1 MPAKPSK
8 RRRPRHAG
16 RVRQLSS
23 GRWQARFPAPED
35 HPQAGRLFPAPHTFD
50 TKFDAE
56 AWLGAQVQ
64 DARDA
69 AWEAPEPGSSTRPRL
84 RGYAE
89 TYLAVKVLRP
99 RVLAEYR
106 RLLDGKI
113 LPTLGD
119 RRIDRI
125 EPSHVTEWF
134 AALPAD
140 KPTARAHAYSLLSSI
155 MNLAVANDL
164 IVKSP
169 CRITNGSKSD
179 RQHEPVPATLEELRI
194 MHAALPEHYRPM
206 LNLAAF
212 CAARFGELTELRRKD
227 LDLEAQVIHIRR
239 AVTKIKGEFVIGP
252 PKSKAGVRDVAIP
265 PHLLHE
271 LRTHLRKF
279 VPVDPEALLFPA
291 RQGGHMSESTLTTVW
306 YPARHKAGR
315 DDLRWHDLRHTG
327 ATLAAAL
334 GATVAEL
341 KARLGHSTTQAA
353 MTYQHA
359 VKDRDAALAG
369 LVSDHVLAD
378 AIPITQSRKRK
389 A

>member
-1 MPAKPSK
+1 MTAKPVK
-8 RRRPRHAG
+8 RRRPRQAG

-23 GRWQARFPAPED
+23 GRWQARFPAPDD

-56 AWLGAQVQ
+56 MWLGAQVQ
-64 DARDA
+64 DAKA
-69 AWEAPEPGSSTRPRL
+69 SAWESPEPGSSTRPRL
-84 RGYAE
+84 RDYAE
-89 TYLAVKVLRP
+89 TYLAVKPLRP
-99 RVLAEYR
+99 RTLAEYR
-106 RLLDGKI
+106 RDLESRI
-113 LPTLGD
+113 LPALGD

-125 EPSHVTEWF
+125 EPSHVTDWY
-134 AALPAD
+134 ARLPAD

-169 CRITNGSKSD
+169 CRITNGSKSE

-194 MHAALPEHYRPM
+194 IHAALPERYRPM

-227 LDLEAQVIHIRR
+227 LDLEGQVLHIRR
-239 AVTKIKGEFVIGP
+239 AVTKVKGEFVIGH
-252 PKSKAGVRDVAIP
+252 PKSKAGVREVAIP
-265 PHLLHE
+265 PHLLDE
-271 LRTHLRKF
+271 LGAHLRKF
-279 VPVDPEALLFPA
+279 VPVDPDALLFPA
-291 RQGGHMSESTLTTVW
+291 RKGGHMAESSLTTVW

-327 ATLAAAL
+327 ATLVAAM

-341 KARLGHSTTQAA
+341 KKRLGHSTTQAA

-359 VKDRDAALAG
+359 VKDRDAALAA

-378 AIPITQSRKRK
+378 AIPITRGRKRK